1 MPEQGKTSVAVSW
14 ETRDR
19 LDRARRLLAV
29 RLDRTLTM
37 EDTVVALIDAYEAQQ
52 AEGVTAP

>member
-14 ETRDR
+14 ETRER

-29 RLDRTLTM
+29 RLDRTLTL